1 MTDDKQIKFPEP
13 EPCHEVDGM
22 PLLSRVL
29 DFLIAIGIGAIL
41 LFFVLYG
48 FA

>member
-1 MTDDKQIKFPEP
+1 MTDNKFPKP
-13 EPCHEVDGM
+13 EPCHEVGGM

-29 DFLIAIGIGAIL
+29 DFLIVIGIGAIL
-41 LFFVLYG
+41 LFIVLNG